1 MGLIASSADSRMF
14 LLLLAQGHSYFR
26 SILSESAVPVHVR
39 RRYMVKIVTAVKV
52 LQEDRFNWFWQEYTA
67 NERAKMAGC
76 SSTPYSYLHW
86 GET

>member
-1 MGLIASSADSRMF
+1 MQTPACF
-14 LLLLAQGHSYFR
+14 FSYLPKDIRYFC

>member
-1 MGLIASSADSRMF
+1 
-14 LLLLAQGHSYFR
+14 
-26 SILSESAVPVHVR
+26 
-39 RRYMVKIVTAVKV
+39 MVKIVTAVKV